1 MGRKLPLQRWRL
13 QWVES
18 RHSEFRMI
26 WLSRRASGGA
36 VHAFDYVMAL
46 AAVIVGLALTHMLAG
61 VTRMFE
67 GPTRPKLDWVH
78 LIWLAGI
85 FITVLLWWWAEFQ
98 WSTASSWTF
107 AMYLFV
113 LTYAVLLFLMSA
125 ALVPAN
131 GSGLIDYRDLFDG
144 RKKWFLSLIIAYVV
158 IDFIDSALKGTS
170 HLRELG
176 WQYMLSEIATLV
188 IAIAAMLIRSRTFQG
203 AVAIAFLLDQ
213 LWLGFLTLAS
223 IR

>member
-1 MGRKLPLQRWRL
+1 M
-13 QWVES
+13 
-18 RHSEFRMI
+18 
-26 WLSRRASGGA
+26 
-36 VHAFDYVMAL
+36 HAFDYVMAL
-46 AAVIVGLALTHMLAG
+46 AAVIVGLALTHMLVG
-61 VTRMFE
+61 VTRMVE

-98 WSTASSWTF
+98 WSTARSWTF

-113 LTYAVLLFLMSA
+113 LIYAVLLFLMSA
-125 ALVPAN
+125 ALVPTS
-131 GSGLIDYRDLFDG
+131 GSGPIDYRDLFDG
-144 RKKWFLSLIIAYVV
+144 RKRWFLSLIVAYVL

-188 IAIAAMLIRSRTFQG
+188 VAIAAMLIRSRTFQG